1 MSVSVPSEKLDKVR
15 IQAQSILNR
24 TPSIREVSSFL
35 GRLVSL
41 KSGFPYAPLYYRNL
55 QFQFSKTVKPETN
68 WDNTLN
74 LNSDSLTDI
83 FWWSS
88 CSFPLI
94 PYSIKP
100 FNEDFILH
108 TDASYSGWGGQL
120 SSVSATSGTW
130 SDEESSQ
137 HINYLELKAVLL
149 CVQSFISELRGSSL
163 KIYSDNT
170 TTVFY
175 INKLGGT
182 HSKVLCFASY
192 RTMALLVEA

>member
-1 MSVSVPSEKLDKVR
+1 MHL
-15 IQAQSILNR
+15 
-24 TPSIREVSSFL
+24 
-35 GRLVSL
+35 
-41 KSGFPYAPLYYRNL
+41 YMYYRNL

-108 TDASYSGWGGQL
+108 TDASNSGWGGQL

-137 HINYLELKAVLL
+137 HINYLGVEG
-149 CVQSFISELRGSSL
+149 GSSL
-163 KIYSDNT
+163 CSI
-170 TTVFY
+170 FH
-175 INKLGGT
+175 I
-182 HSKVLCFASY
+182 
-192 RTMALLVEA
+192 RTKRFIFKNIFL